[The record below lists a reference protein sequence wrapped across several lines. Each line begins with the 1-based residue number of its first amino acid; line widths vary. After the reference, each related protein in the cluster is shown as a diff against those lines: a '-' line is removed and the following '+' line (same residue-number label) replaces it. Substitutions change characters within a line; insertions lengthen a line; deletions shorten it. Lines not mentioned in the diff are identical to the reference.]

1 MGSCFSTTDWRLEE
15 GQELAFT
22 ERRTAFLDWTRKTQ
36 QGCES
41 ARLVA
46 HDADPLHFLSV
57 GEWRDSTA
65 RQAWAD
71 DPKFL
76 ELCMPCV
83 ELCDGVQGSQYEVK
97 SVF

>member
-1 MGSCFSTTDWRLEE
+1 MGSCFSTTDWRLKN

-22 ERRTAFLDWTRKTQ
+22 ERWMAFLEWTRETQ
-36 QGCES
+36 EGFES

-46 HDADPLHFLSV
+46 DEADPHHFLSV

-71 DPKFL
+71 DPRFS

-83 ELCDGVQGSQYEVK
+83 ELCDDMQGSQYEVK
-97 SVF
+97 AVF